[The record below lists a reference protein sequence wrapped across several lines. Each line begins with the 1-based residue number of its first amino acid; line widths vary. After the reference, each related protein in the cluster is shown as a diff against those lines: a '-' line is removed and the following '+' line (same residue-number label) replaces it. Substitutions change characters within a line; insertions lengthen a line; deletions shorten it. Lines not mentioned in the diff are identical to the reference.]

1 MGGRVCAR
9 STATLI
15 PNAWPRARR
24 LASLIYW
31 KRRRGAF
38 LRGAGPISATGMDHA
53 SVVALTKA
61 KAAAPPVKPLTGRT
75 ESERHADEA
84 RILLGQPQHP
94 HTNAARLGLGVHK
107 LGARRGSRHQR

>member
-1 MGGRVCAR
+1 MRISDWSSDVC
-9 STATLI
+9 S
-15 PNAWPRARR
+15 
-24 LASLIYW
+24 SDLIYW

-75 ESERHADEA
+75 GSERDADEA
-84 RILLGQPQHP
+84 RILLGQTQNPQR
-94 HTNAARLGLGVHK
+94 NAGRRGLGLPQ
-107 LGARRGSRHQR
+107 LGDRRGSRQQR

>member
-38 LRGAGPISATGMDHA
+38 LRGAGPLSATGMDHA

-61 KAAAPPVKPLTGRT
+61 AAAAPPVKPLTGRPG
-75 ESERHADEA
+75 SERDADEA
-84 RILLGQPQHP
+84 RIFMVPTQNPTRNARPRGWGLPQ
-94 HTNAARLGLGVHK
+94 LED
-107 LGARRGSRHQR
+107 RRGYPPPR

>member
-53 SVVALTKA
+53 SVVALTKP
-61 KAAAPPVKPLTGRT
+61 KAAALHVNPLTGRAG
-75 ESERHADEA
+75 SERDADAA
-84 RILLGQPQHP
+84 RILLGQTKNPQR
-94 HTNAARLGLGVHK
+94 NAGRRGLGLPN
-107 LGARRGSRHQR
+107 LGNRRGSRQQR